1 MLGCSDTSPGC
12 SWGKMQLRSLG
23 VMLRVSVADAE
34 SRALAKER
42 QKKDNHNLS
51 ELGAGCPWVACLSL
65 SHPAALFPSLFIL
78 IPPLSKPGPP
88 SHPTSLSGN
97 TTPAA
102 PLSWLPL
109 SQLCKVPTVQ
119 DRPRCPSR

>member
-12 SWGKMQLRSLG
+12 SWGKMQPRSLG

-65 SHPAALFPSLFIL
+65 SHPRSPFPITLHPRSPSLQAGSPFPSHL
-78 IPPLSKPGPP
+78 PLRKY
-88 SHPTSLSGN
+88 PT
-97 TTPAA
+97 A
-102 PLSWLPL
+102 PLPWLPL